1 MAEPTITELM
11 RHAGI
16 VQEGDPRLSRMA
28 RRFELPADREEA
40 LSVIDALDAAADRV
54 SAVHEFAKGVGVAAP
69 QIGIDR
75 AAAIVRLPG
84 GHSLILLNPVVVEES
99 KETDEQFEGCL
110 SFFDVRGRVPRPL
123 MMRVAHDRF
132 DGSQQVST
140 FEHGTARLVAHEI
153 DHLAGRLFREKMRPG
168 AVPIPLSEY
177 RGTGS
182 AWQYSK

>member
-11 RHAGI
+11 RQAGI
-16 VQEGDPRLSRMA
+16 VQEGDPRLSRVA
-28 RRFELPADREEA
+28 RRFELPADQEEA

-69 QIGIDR
+69 QIGIER

-84 GHSLILLNPVVVEES
+84 GRSMILLNPVVVEKSE
-99 KETDEQFEGCL
+99 ETDEQFEGCL

-123 MMRVAHDRF
+123 MMRVAHDWL
-132 DGSQQVST
+132 DGSQQVSR
-140 FEHGTARLVAHEI
+140 FEHGAARLVAHEI
-153 DHLAGRLFREKMRPG
+153 DHLAGKLFKEKMRPG
-168 AVPIPLSEY
+168 MVPIPLAEY

-182 AWQYSK
+182 VWQYSK